1 MSGFHDRRESYFNYC
16 TYTPHYRLIIQVF
29 NFLTGLSTTGL
40 LINYAVICATYI
52 RFRKACLV
60 QGIKRVEAAVSPLQP
75 VLAWYGLCWSVFLSI
90 PFQSTVLI

>member
-1 MSGFHDRRESYFNYC
+1 MTVGKVSLTTVIPLFCWRANH
-16 TYTPHYRLIIQVF
+16 QVF

-52 RFRKACLV
+52 RFRKACLA
-60 QGIKRVEAAVSPLQP
+60 QGIKRVEASVSPLQP

-90 PFQSTVLI
+90 TPPSTMLI